1 MKMSSLLTD
10 YDATT
15 SQALLEIYAE
25 QKVYNP
31 ARMEEIAR
39 ELCNRMEN
47 TERKATVVSLNI
59 NRSDITPEK
68 RSIKEY
74 LFVVEKGGM

>member
-1 MKMSSLLTD
+1 
-10 YDATT
+10 
-15 SQALLEIYAE
+15 
-25 QKVYNP
+25 
-31 ARMEEIAR
+31 MEEIAR